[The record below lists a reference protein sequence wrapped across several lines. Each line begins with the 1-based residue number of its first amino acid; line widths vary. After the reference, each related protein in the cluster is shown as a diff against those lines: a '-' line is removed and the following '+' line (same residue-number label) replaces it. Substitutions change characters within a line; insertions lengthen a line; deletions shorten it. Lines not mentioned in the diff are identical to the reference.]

1 MAFFARADGLTKR
14 GDGRNG
20 AGSDARRGLNR
31 RCSLTSHHSRP
42 LAVVIEPHPIVADT
56 VADCLR
62 DHGYDV
68 LCVPTHLGAAAVVID
83 RERVDFLA
91 AAVPAPGED
100 RSGAY
105 LAVARLK
112 NPGMAIVVMLSDPDE
127 PTEDAPLTAARL
139 IKPFDRQALNRAI
152 DEACHAA

>member
-1 MAFFARADGLTKR
+1 MA
-14 GDGRNG
+14 
-20 AGSDARRGLNR
+20 
-31 RCSLTSHHSRP
+31 SLHSRP

-62 DHGYDV
+62 ERGFDV
-68 LCVPTHLGAAAVVID
+68 LSVPTHFGAAARVIEH
-83 RERVDFLA
+83 ERVDFLA

-112 NPGMAIVVMLSDPDE
+112 NPGMAILVMLSDPDE
-127 PTEDAPLTAARL
+127 STEDAPLTAARL
-139 IKPFDRQALNRAI
+139 VKPFDRQALTHAI
-152 DEACHAA
+152 DEARHTA